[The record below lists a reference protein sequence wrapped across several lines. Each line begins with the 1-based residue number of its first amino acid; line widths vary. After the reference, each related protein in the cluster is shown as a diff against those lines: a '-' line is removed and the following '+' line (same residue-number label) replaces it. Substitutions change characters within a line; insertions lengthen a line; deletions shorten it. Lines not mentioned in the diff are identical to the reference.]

1 MLAIIQNSP
10 DKSTRMLV
18 ERIYDE
24 YSGDMLRFAAS
35 RFRRAGV
42 CETARYAEDA
52 VQNAFV
58 KILKYARSISGAVPS
73 AKVKGYVFTVL
84 SNEVNTMLRSV
95 IEHEDIAERWDIA
108 DEDNAIERVEKR
120 ADGTLTAE
128 IMKLD
133 EKYRAVLFLRY
144 SMDMTVKEISEIL
157 GIPEK
162 TVYTRLERAI
172 KKLRA

>member
-24 YSGDMLRFAAS
+24 YCGDMLRFAAS
-35 RFRRAGV
+35 RFKRAGV
-42 CETARYAEDA
+42 SETARYAEDA

-58 KILKYARSISGAVPS
+58 KILKYARSISGDIPS

-84 SNEVNTMLRSV
+84 SNEVNTMLSSV
-95 IEHEDIAERWDIA
+95 IEHEDITEMWDIA
-108 DEDNAIERVEKR
+108 DEDDAIERADKR

-133 EKYRAVLFLRY
+133 ERYRAVLFLRY